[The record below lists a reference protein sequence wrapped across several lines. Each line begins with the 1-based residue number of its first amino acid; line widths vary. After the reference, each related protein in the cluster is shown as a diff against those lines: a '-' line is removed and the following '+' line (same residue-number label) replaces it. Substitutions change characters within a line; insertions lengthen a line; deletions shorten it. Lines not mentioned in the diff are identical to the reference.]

1 MEQNDLYNQSEVSI
15 GTPIIVDLDLDGNL
29 EMIATTTT
37 GYASATTS
45 WTVTRMDLNA
55 TTPES
60 LSWAAYLG
68 TDYDGVLESD

>member
-1 MEQNDLYNQSEVSI
+1 MEQNELYNRSEVSI
-15 GTPIIVDLDLDGNL
+15 GTPTIVDLDLDGNL

-37 GYASATTS
+37 GYASPTAS
-45 WTVTRMDLNA
+45 WTVTRMELNA
-55 TTPES
+55 ITPDY